1 MRYPCTFCQIVSGET
16 KAEIVYEDDEV
27 LVFRNRLDW
36 VPVMLLV
43 IPKQHVTQEELWRD
57 MGRVGE
63 IAVRMGQEHC
73 PKGFRLVSN
82 FGLEA
87 LQSQEHGHVHVL
99 GGAFLGEYA

>member
-43 IPKQHVTQEELWRD
+43 IPKRHVTQEELWRD

-73 PKGFRLVSN
+73 PKGFRLVST